1 MRPPPLRSLCRRGRC
16 WRASPPLASLLWRCR
31 RLPLAVAPPWPVC
44 AAAGGCRRGLPHA
57 WRCSTASPMRRRWAR
72 VLVIG
77 KMEDELHQSHQM
89 MVSDSACST
98 SEIDAILP
106 SVENV
111 LFSPLLIF
119 LRIILQTAF
128 SVHDAEDSLW
138 VAVWVHC
145 NRQDRCVLF
154 FSNGK
159 NRGSIET

>member
-1 MRPPPLRSLCRRGRC
+1 
-16 WRASPPLASLLWRCR
+16 
-31 RLPLAVAPPWPVC
+31 
-44 AAAGGCRRGLPHA
+44 
-57 WRCSTASPMRRRWAR
+57 MRRRWAR

-77 KMEDELHQSHQM
+77 KMEDELHQSRQM